1 MENIL
6 HDFNENVISLMVE
19 FLKNS
24 IMEGGLSNFT
34 DDLNDKLMKLG
45 FDLTICRRCNIQF
58 EGKKNR
64 I

>member
-6 HDFNENVISLMVE
+6 HDFNEKVISLMTE

-34 DDLNDKLMKLG
+34 ENLNDKLMELG
-45 FDLTICRRCNIQF
+45 YD
-58 EGKKNR
+58 
-64 I
+64 